1 MFFWL
6 ELRSAWYRER
16 WVRPRKAHRHQ
27 DGGRAGRKN
36 VIFASVC
43 GLYDKSMTALLVLDG
58 TGCICG
64 SCWDEDGLC
73 H

>member
-16 WVRPRKAHRHQ
+16 WVRPRRAHHHQ
-27 DGGRAGRKN
+27 DGGRADRVT

-43 GLYDKSMTALLVLDG
+43 GLYDKSMTTLLMLGGGGMHVLQLLG
-58 TGCICG
+58 
-64 SCWDEDGLC
+64 
-73 H
+73 